1 MSVVTILPRADPGVV
16 RSYETL
22 SLDLI
27 RNALQ
32 SLTEAGLIMQHTSEV
47 EGRDRLV
54 KVDDLQGLQQL
65 TRELGKLSVEVL
77 ETPLCVLMSL
87 HAHTWLSTSTHA
99 HTHMHTHHTHTHTHI
114 HACTTEVMVGTA
126 RPSRAKL

>member
-1 MSVVTILPRADPGVV
+1 MVK
-16 RSYETL
+16 SYETL

-54 KVDDLQGLQQL
+54 KVDDLKGLQQL
-65 TRELGKLSVEVL
+65 TREL
-77 ETPLCVLMSL
+77 
-87 HAHTWLSTSTHA
+87 
-99 HTHMHTHHTHTHTHI
+99 
-114 HACTTEVMVGTA
+114 EVMVGKA
-126 RPSRAKL
+126 GSPKAKL